1 MDDKSVMEEMLL
13 LQKGV
18 CDLFLHGTVESSSAS
33 VHRTFQSALNDA
45 LTVQD
50 TIYTKMAEKGWY
62 PAETADA
69 AKITSVR
76 QKFSSGAN

>member
-18 CDLFLHGTVESSSAS
+18 CDLFLHGTVEAS
-33 VHRTFQSALNDA
+33 GTAVRRAFQSALNDA
-45 LTVQD
+45 LTAQD
-50 TIYTKMAEKGWY
+50 TICTKMAEKGWY

-69 AKITSVR
+69 ARITSVK
-76 QKFSSGAN
+76 QKFSSGTN